1 MIPIFVTLKQ
11 SRNLFPSG
19 FSRFCPL
26 SQTRGISLR
35 SVPLVMPLVQ
45 GGGWAVL
52 LLGVSLLSVVEP
64 GRWGREGGEGGR
76 GGGERGEWGER
87 VGVMQEEREE
97 ERRREK

>member
-11 SRNLFPSG
+11 SRNLFPSV
-19 FSRFCPL
+19 FSRFCSL

-35 SVPLVMPLVQ
+35 SVRLVMPLVQ

-64 GRWGREGGEGGR
+64 GRWGREGGRERGEGGR
-76 GGGERGEWGER
+76 GGSGERGW
-87 VGVMQEEREE
+87 V
-97 ERRREK
+97 